1 MFGELR
7 RAKEIVTTRP
17 TGAYPVLVTSNNVFE
32 SGLRCPPKGGAE
44 GGCSIVKMKMCF
56 LFKVKRDLFNK
67 RNSPSNATEKSKNG
81 EGGRET
87 SDKFVS
93 P

>member
-1 MFGELR
+1 MW
-7 RAKEIVTTRP
+7 IV
-17 TGAYPVLVTSNNVFE
+17 SNNVFE
-32 SGLRCPPKGGAE
+32 SGLRCPPPRGGQQGGAV
-44 GGCSIVKMKMCF
+44 VKTKMCF
-56 LFKVKRDLFNK
+56 LFQVKRDLFNK
-67 RNSPSNATEKSKNG
+67 RNSPSNSNATEKSKNG